1 MTSIV
6 PEQDT
11 SADRPVP
18 VPGDQ
23 SATPYADALLRH
35 RDALRA
41 PFMIPGHSAGA
52 WGSTTQLSA
61 FLGAQAVALDIPQL
75 LPGVD
80 LEPDSPYARSLELA
94 AQAWTAE
101 RTWFLTNGASQG
113 NRMALMAVQPLG
125 EAVIAQRSMH
135 SSFFDGLVMSGL
147 SPRFVDPTIDPVH
160 GIAHGVT
167 AAGIDAELRRAK
179 AAGVTV
185 AATAI
190 VSPSYFGAVADVRGI
205 AEVSH
210 RHGVP
215 LIVDASW
222 GAHFGFHSEFP
233 ESPTVL
239 GADIVVS
246 SVHKLGG
253 SLTQTALL
261 HLTAG
266 EHGGELESQLERAF
280 RLTES
285 TSPNSLLLASL
296 DIARAELASNSA
308 GLEAALEAAR
318 TARELV
324 GRSDRLRL
332 PDADFLSHPD
342 VIGFDPLHVAID
354 VRALGLSGI
363 AVKAI
368 LAKEHGVFVEIA
380 AETSIVALIGAGQ
393 RAQVALL
400 IDALESI
407 GTARATG
414 SVGEPLP
421 TLVPPAAGE
430 SVMTPRDAY
439 LAPSELVATADAI
452 GRVSADLLAAYPPGI
467 PNVVPGERITREAA
481 DFLRAVATR
490 PSGYVRGAADPQVQ
504 RMRVLSSDA

>member
-6 PEQDT
+6 PGT
-11 SADRPVP
+11 SAEEDLT
-18 VPGDQ
+18 PGDQ
-23 SATPYADALLRH
+23 STTPYADALLRH

-41 PFMIPGHSAGA
+41 PFMIPGHSAGVWQSA
-52 WGSTTQLSA
+52 AQLSD

-80 LEPDSPYARSLELA
+80 LEPDSPYARSRELA
-94 AQAWTAE
+94 AEAWNAE

-125 EAVIAQRSMH
+125 DVIIAQRSMH

-160 GIAHGVT
+160 GMAHGVT
-167 AAGIDAELRRAK
+167 AASVDAELHRAK
-179 AAGVTV
+179 DAGMTV

-190 VSPSYFGAVADVRGI
+190 VSPSYFGTVADVRAI

-222 GAHFGFHSEFP
+222 GAHFGFHPEFP

-266 EHGGELESQLERAF
+266 EHGGELRSQLERAF

-296 DIARAELASNSA
+296 DIARAELVNNTA
-308 GLEAALEAAR
+308 GLNAALDAAR
-318 TARELV
+318 LARELV
-324 GRSDRLRL
+324 GRSTMLKL
-332 PDADFLSHPD
+332 PDADFLRHPD
-342 VIGFDPLHVAID
+342 VIAIDPLHVAID
-354 VRALGLSGI
+354 VRGLGLPG
-363 AVKAI
+363 AEVKSL
-368 LAKEHGVFVEIA
+368 LAQEHGVFVEIA

-393 RAQVALL
+393 RAQVPML

-407 GTARATG
+407 GSSTRATARPAGQTA
-414 SVGEPLP
+414 L
-421 TLVPPAAGE
+421 TLPAAGVA
-430 SVMTPRDAY
+430 VMTPRDAY
-439 LAPSELVATADAI
+439 LAQSELISAADAV

-467 PNVVPGERITREAA
+467 PNVVPGERITGEAV
-481 DFLRAVATR
+481 DFLRSVARR
-490 PSGYVRGAADPQVQ
+490 PTGYVRGAADPLVQ
-504 RMRVLSSDA
+504 QLRVLRADR